1 LMRPHA
7 ITVGLGCNRGTTI
20 LDFQE
25 AVTELFNDN
34 SLNLHSIES
43 FASIDIK
50 ADEEGLLE
58 YASSLNRPIKFFTK
72 EQLNSVEGVS
82 SSDVV
87 FAATGAKGVAEPAAV
102 LAAETSNCSC
112 KLIIRKRKWKDVT
125 AAVAIKQIR
134 IVA

>member
-1 LMRPHA
+1 MIALPQDLQQVPIPEQADIIISDTSFPGSKALLMRPHA

-58 YASSLNRPIKFFTK
+58 YASSLNRPI
-72 EQLNSVEGVS
+72 
-82 SSDVV
+82 
-87 FAATGAKGVAEPAAV
+87 
-102 LAAETSNCSC
+102 
-112 KLIIRKRKWKDVT
+112 
-125 AAVAIKQIR
+125 
-134 IVA
+134 